1 MVPVKPT
8 VKPPPTSKPPP
19 KPLASA
25 KPQVCNI
32 YAAPSS
38 VSARTPSSNPRS
50 TGLSRPNISAP
61 AAKPK
66 PPSAEPVSA
75 AERNGGST
83 DAAKEEVKEEVGSSV
98 GTKEAA
104 AKAAKELETR
114 LAKLGSSISKADAM
128 AVAEKA
134 DTLAAACSL
143 HVDSVPATGRFHFR
157 SLLTRLDTQTKELRS
172 LNVSKAA
179 DTSKLVKDLQATVKE
194 LGTAIQ
200 R

>member
-66 PPSAEPVSA
+66 PPSAEPAVSA

-104 AKAAKELETR
+104 TKAAKEL
-114 LAKLGSSISKADAM
+114 
-128 AVAEKA
+128 
-134 DTLAAACSL
+134 
-143 HVDSVPATGRFHFR
+143 
-157 SLLTRLDTQTKELRS
+157 
-172 LNVSKAA
+172 
-179 DTSKLVKDLQATVKE
+179 
-194 LGTAIQ
+194 
-200 R
+200 